1 MNHKRFNGDQELNP
15 VLLQINGRWHIVE
28 DSRRSERALCGARV
42 TQRGAHARLSLVGE
56 PHVCP
61 KCWALFKP
69 TPSKETL

>member
-1 MNHKRFNGDQELNP
+1 MTDKRFSENQESNP

-56 PHVCP
+56 QNVCG
-61 KCWALFKP
+61 KCLRD
-69 TPSKETL
+69 LRR